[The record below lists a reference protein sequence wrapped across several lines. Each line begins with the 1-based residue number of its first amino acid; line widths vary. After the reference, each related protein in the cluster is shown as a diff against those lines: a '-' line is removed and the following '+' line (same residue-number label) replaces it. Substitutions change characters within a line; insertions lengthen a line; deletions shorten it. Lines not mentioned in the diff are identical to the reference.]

1 MHAVVCCH
9 SNVEHDIAQ
18 TSFSR
23 NGCRSIESYRLLIPD
38 SHFQSPVVPLC
49 WPVNFYLLEEKKLK
63 FSVKM
68 PKKKS
73 GKKKLK
79 MTEEERILYMEQKAL
94 AEEEMRKKKED
105 MLNQF
110 LKDKLVKE
118 ERNTRFNMYKLT
130 HQWRAI
136 LRAAKSK
143 ELKKDIEILSQTF
156 ERVVDRKDSV
166 IKSLAK
172 DLVEAE
178 EQYSMALRSHLQN
191 MDTLIDLQRSRLQI
205 LQSEYEEEL
214 EILKNEFD
222 TERAMII
229 EHHRQ
234 EMNDI
239 QDILFAMEENA
250 SERENEARQEF
261 QSLRDEIK
269 NKNLEEKHAL
279 RIQLEGQVEDLWK
292 QFQAALKNYQ
302 ETTEERKTAFETLKS
317 KDENSAS
324 EIEFQMRKLQRISD
338 TIASLKAKMAQNA
351 KESEERNKDLKEQ
364 REVIAQHFHTLKS
377 QMNSFRE
384 NERGRLT
391 KLTLDSNSS
400 IKELQRKLDLGE
412 RILKVSEQCRKMETE
427 DEKVLPFYASSLT
440 PEEQEDVA
448 AAVAEPPSEQMAEV
462 MHEYSSLEN
471 FWKRYNKVL
480 LDKVALDK
488 EKSTLL
494 DENQRLRTVLKQYLD
509 GISVNDEI
517 LSNVNPL
524 FVVNQQTNIPMS
536 VPVADPRVQRPTQT
550 VVEAAHVVKYTI

>member
-1 MHAVVCCH
+1 
-9 SNVEHDIAQ
+9 
-18 TSFSR
+18 
-23 NGCRSIESYRLLIPD
+23 
-38 SHFQSPVVPLC
+38 
-49 WPVNFYLLEEKKLK
+49 
-63 FSVKM
+63 
-68 PKKKS
+68 
-73 GKKKLK
+73 
-79 MTEEERILYMEQKAL
+79 
-94 AEEEMRKKKED
+94 
-105 MLNQF
+105 
-110 LKDKLVKE
+110 
-118 ERNTRFNMYKLT
+118 
-130 HQWRAI
+130 
-136 LRAAKSK
+136 
-143 ELKKDIEILSQTF
+143 
-156 ERVVDRKDSV
+156 
-166 IKSLAK
+166 
-172 DLVEAE
+172 
-178 EQYSMALRSHLQN
+178 
-191 MDTLIDLQRSRLQI
+191 
-205 LQSEYEEEL
+205 
-214 EILKNEFD
+214 
-222 TERAMII
+222 
-229 EHHRQ
+229 
-234 EMNDI
+234 
-239 QDILFAMEENA
+239 
-250 SERENEARQEF
+250 
-261 QSLRDEIK
+261 
-269 NKNLEEKHAL
+269 
-279 RIQLEGQVEDLWK
+279 
-292 QFQAALKNYQ
+292 
-302 ETTEERKTAFETLKS
+302 
-317 KDENSAS
+317 
-324 EIEFQMRKLQRISD
+324 
-338 TIASLKAKMAQNA
+338 MAQNA